1 MWLVEAQEG
10 GSLSIW
16 TFFFSFYSL
25 HLSISISLSTMSTES
40 QPEAGPSIP
49 PPEPKMIV
57 YCQICSFPP
66 EYCEFGSSS
75 TKCRNWLQENHKDLY
90 DSIWSQEAIEENI
103 KNMSVKQAQ
112 DLEKDA
118 VKKEKKQEAKAEK
131 DKKEKQVS
139 GRHTTSVD

>member
-1 MWLVEAQEG
+1 M
-10 GSLSIW
+10 
-16 TFFFSFYSL
+16 
-25 HLSISISLSTMSTES
+25 
-40 QPEAGPSIP
+40 
-49 PPEPKMIV
+49 
-57 YCQICSFPP
+57 
-66 EYCEFGSSS
+66 
-75 TKCRNWLQENHKDLY
+75 QENHKDLY

-139 GRHTTSVD
+139 KMHTRHLVFDWSLIAIENAFS